1 MTFKQAQSLLNNLI
15 RACPVD
21 SGALKQSITLVQF
34 NEREFVI
41 TIGNESGKEINGS
54 SATNVY
60 ASITNNNRNLRF
72 RTSRSE
78 NLLIVKR
85 NPNYHWVN
93 KAVESW
99 VSRNKYDF
107 VINSD
112 EDEEGEED
120 DLE

>member
-1 MTFKQAQSLLNNLI
+1 MTFNQAQSLLNDLI

-34 NEREFVI
+34 TEKEFVI

-60 ASITNNNRNLRF
+60 ASITNNNRHLRF

-78 NLLIVKR
+78 NLLLVKN

-93 KAVESW
+93 NAVQNW
-99 VSRNKYDF
+99 VSRNKYNFIID
-107 VINSD
+107 SD
-112 EDEEGEED
+112 EEEEE
-120 DLE
+120 ETNFE

>member
-1 MTFKQAQSLLNNLI
+1 MTFNQAQSLLNDLI

-34 NEREFVI
+34 TEKEFVI

-60 ASITNNNRNLRF
+60 ASITNNSRHLRF

-78 NLLIVKR
+78 NLLLVKN

-93 KAVESW
+93 NAVQNW
-99 VSRNKYDF
+99 VSRNKYNFIID
-107 VINSD
+107 SD
-112 EDEEGEED
+112 EEEEEETD
-120 DLE
+120 FE